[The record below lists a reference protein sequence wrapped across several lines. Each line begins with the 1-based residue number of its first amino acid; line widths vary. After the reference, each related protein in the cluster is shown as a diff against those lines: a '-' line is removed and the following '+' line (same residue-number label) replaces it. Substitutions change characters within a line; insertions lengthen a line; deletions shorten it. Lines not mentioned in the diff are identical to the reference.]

1 MEDRTMNRCQNR
13 VLIAFSAQ
21 MAVLVTVGIIC
32 LILAATSVAGIVAIL
47 VGFGV
52 FSVVIAT
59 LFAIQFANCTR

>member
-1 MEDRTMNRCQNR
+1 
-13 VLIAFSAQ
+13 